1 MHGVRIYGDPGA
13 RTQTL
18 VQPPAPV
25 QTPVQAL
32 GKRRLRKQP
41 STGVARIRIGSCL
54 CVCLRVFVCVCMC
67 VCVCVRARARAR
79 VSHVYTCVYAIR
91 TLITLSLSHTHT
103 DFRCGER
110 ARRRVWRR
118 STWT

>member
-54 CVCLRVFVCVCMC
+54 CVCLRVFV
-67 VCVCVRARARAR
+67 
-79 VSHVYTCVYAIR
+79 
-91 TLITLSLSHTHT
+91 
-103 DFRCGER
+103 
-110 ARRRVWRR
+110 
-118 STWT
+118 